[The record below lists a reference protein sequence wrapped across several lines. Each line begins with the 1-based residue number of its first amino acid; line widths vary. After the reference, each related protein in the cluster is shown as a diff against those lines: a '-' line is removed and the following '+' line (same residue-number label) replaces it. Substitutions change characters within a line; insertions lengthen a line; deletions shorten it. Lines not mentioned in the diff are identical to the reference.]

1 MLAQRLVVGPILVLT
16 FVGLLL
22 LDLKLGTGAPILAAL
37 ASVLVARAAWEYCQL
52 VNVRTIRTDWRF
64 LAIFGVATLLANWIP
79 HWTSAGTHAPQF
91 GWPLLVF
98 SLSLVGLFCK
108 AMYQFETPGATIETL
123 GAEVLGL
130 AYVAIF
136 TSATAQLRWVW
147 DGELLYLPLASVV
160 VISKCGDIA
169 AYFTGRAIG
178 GAKLCPRLSP
188 GKTIAG
194 GIGAVV
200 GGTLGGWA
208 WLHWGTLKLTD
219 FQPGPLSALMLYGVV
234 MSLSGMA
241 GDLAESLIKR
251 DVSKKDAPALFPG
264 FGGLLDVLDSVIF
277 CGPIAL
283 LLWTLLPLVRR
294 VE

>member
-1 MLAQRLVVGPILVLT
+1 MLGQRLVVGPILVLT
-16 FVGLLL
+16 LVGLLL
-22 LDLKLGTGAPILAAL
+22 LDLKLGAGAPILAAL

-52 VNVRTIRTDWRF
+52 VNVRTIRADWRF
-64 LAIFGVATLLANWIP
+64 VATFGVATLLSNWIP
-79 HWTSAGTHAPQF
+79 HWTSAGAQGPEF

-98 SLSLVGLFCK
+98 SLSLVGLFAK
-108 AMYQFETPGATIETL
+108 EMYQFETPGATVESM

-136 TSATAQLRWVW
+136 TSATAQLRWVGG
-147 DGELLYLPLASVV
+147 GELYYIPLVSVM
-160 VISKCGDIA
+160 VISKCGDVA
-169 AYFTGRAIG
+169 AYFAGHAIG

-194 GIGAVV
+194 GIGAIV

-208 WLHWGTLKLTD
+208 WLHWGILKLTD
-219 FQPGPLSALMLYGVV
+219 FQPGPLYALLLYGVV

-251 DVSKKDAPALFPG
+251 DVSKKDAPPLFPG

-294 VE
+294 